1 MHMKRCLMSSIGMM
15 ALLAGVLATTGLNPA
30 QAAGR
35 ARTSAPA
42 AADSTT
48 PQAPIQALYK
58 ALDLSEHSSAGVG
71 KRSAM
76 IAPVVD
82 QAFDMDAIL
91 KRSVGLHYDHLSADE
106 RSSLIAAFKRF
117 TVARYASTFRPGTDA
132 VFSVS
137 QSSVEDGRTVVHTTI
152 GNKNDPANTG
162 TPIDYVMV
170 QGPGGWR
177 IVDILLDGHISQVA
191 AQRADFKSIFSQ
203 SGASGLA
210 RTLTKKADDFL
221 TE

>member
-15 ALLAGVLATTGLNPA
+15 ALLAGVLTATGLNPA
-30 QAAGR
+30 QAADR
-35 ARTSAPA
+35 ARASA
-42 AADSTT
+42 AAGAAT

-58 ALDLSEHSSAGVG
+58 ALDMSEHSSAGVG

-82 QAFDMDAIL
+82 RAFDMDAIL
-91 KRSVGLHYDHLSADE
+91 KRSVGLHYDHLSPDE

-117 TVARYASTFRPGTDA
+117 TVARYASTFKPGTDA
-132 VFSVS
+132 TFTVA
-137 QSSVEDGRTVVHTTI
+137 QNSVEDGRTIVHTTI
-152 GNKNDPANTG
+152 GNKNDPANAA

-170 QGPGGWR
+170 QGPDGWR

-191 AQRADFKSIFSQ
+191 AQRSDFKSIFSQ